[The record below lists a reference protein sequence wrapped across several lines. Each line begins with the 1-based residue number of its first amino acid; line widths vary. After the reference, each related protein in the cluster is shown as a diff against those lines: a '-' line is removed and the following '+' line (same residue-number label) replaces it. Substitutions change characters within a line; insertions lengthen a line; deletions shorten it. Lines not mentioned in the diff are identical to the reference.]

1 MSYILMKLP
10 ILSSREVL
18 RVLKSVGFQ
27 ITRQSGS
34 HLILVKY
41 ANGKKITVV
50 VPNHDEIA
58 KGTLLSIIQQSG
70 LTKEEF
76 LKLA

>member
-1 MSYILMKLP
+1 MKLP
-10 ILSSREVL
+10 IVSARKVIKA
-18 RVLKSVGFQ
+18 LKSVGFE

-34 HLILVKY
+34 HIILVKFED
-41 ANGKKITVV
+41 NKKLTVV
-50 VPNHDEIA
+50 VPNHEEIA

-76 LKLA
+76 IKLLR

>member
-1 MSYILMKLP
+1 MKLP
-10 ILSSREVL
+10 IISAREVIKALSSI
-18 RVLKSVGFQ
+18 GFK

-34 HLILVKY
+34 HIILVKLVE
-41 ANGKKITVV
+41 NKKLTVV

-58 KGTLLSIIQQSG
+58 KGTLLSIISQSS

-76 LKLA
+76 LKLL

>member
-1 MSYILMKLP
+1 MKLP
-10 ILSSREVL
+10 ILSFREVIKP
-18 RVLKSVGFQ
+18 LKSVGFE

-34 HLILVKY
+34 HIILVKIV
-41 ANGKKITVV
+41 NNKKLTVV
-50 VPNHDEIA
+50 VPHHAELA

-76 LKLA
+76 LKLLK